1 MTIRQVLENKAA
13 QFTPAERQ
21 LSSVLLADYPFSGL
35 EPIQALSQR
44 AHISAPSISRF
55 VTKLGYAG
63 FQEFQQHLIQ
73 ELKESSR
80 SPVEIRQQRA
90 DGQDA
95 TLVSYL
101 TRIEALNEEL
111 LRRVSPVQFDR
122 ICDMLGDEKRAIY
135 LIGGRMSD
143 SIAEFFTRHLRQI
156 RENIFHIPSD
166 PELWPEYLLRLR
178 PRDVLVIIDFRRYQA
193 SLARLSER
201 VRARKAQT
209 IVITDQWIS
218 PAAKGARE
226 LVSVPVDSGTI
237 WDSYIPAF
245 ALVEALLVPLAE
257 GNWPATEARIK
268 EWDNLRDEPQTGL
281 KE

>member
-1 MTIRQVLENKAA
+1 MTIRQVLEDKAA
-13 QFTPAERQ
+13 HFTPAERQ
-21 LSSVLLADYPFSGL
+21 LTSVLLADYPFSGL

-55 VTKLGYAG
+55 VTKLGYSG

-73 ELKESSR
+73 ELKESR
-80 SPVEIRQQRA
+80 RAPVEIRQQRA
-90 DGQDA
+90 TGQGA
-95 TLVSYL
+95 TLGSYL

-111 LRRVSPVQFDR
+111 SRRVTPAQFDR

-156 RENIFHIPSD
+156 RENVYHIPSD

-178 PRDVLVIIDFRRYQA
+178 PRDVLVIVDFRRYQA

-201 VRARKAQT
+201 ARARKAQT

-257 GNWPATEARIK
+257 RNWPATEVRIK